1 MPYVYCLYSTQD
13 GVPRYIGRTEGE
25 PERRLNQHLAR
36 ALEETD
42 RSALYEWIRSVL
54 RSGHLVDLH
63 VLQQEIAPKELD
75 MFEKYWIS
83 QFTNLVNTT
92 YHGIKG
98 NQSTAIGEQIA
109 HALAVR
115 MSGQQKFIDD

>member
-36 ALEETD
+36 ALEEAD
-42 RSALYEWIRSVL
+42 RSTLYEWIRSVL

-63 VLQQEIAPKELD
+63 ILQQEIAPKELD
-75 MFEKYWIS
+75 IFEKYWIS
-83 QFTNLVNTT
+83 QFIDLVNNTNPGIQTT
-92 YHGIKG
+92 KP
-98 NQSTAIGEQIA
+98 TAIAQQITQ
-109 HALAVR
+109 ALALKV
-115 MSGQQKFIDD
+115 SGQNNFSN